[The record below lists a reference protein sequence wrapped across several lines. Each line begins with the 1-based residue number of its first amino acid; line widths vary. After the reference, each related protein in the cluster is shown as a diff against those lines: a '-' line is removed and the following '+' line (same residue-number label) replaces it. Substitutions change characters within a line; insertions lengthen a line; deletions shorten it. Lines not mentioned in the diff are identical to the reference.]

1 MRARMTRGTAVV
13 MGVTNRPVPGV
24 ASHRHR
30 AAASGSRTTA
40 RSSPCQARVP
50 PRHLAAGPPQNGRC
64 RRARPMWVPV
74 RWQGAARSAGV
85 LAAGRWQG
93 NGQLPEQLL
102 AADRLAVGDGECV
115 DGGEG
120 VVDHDGHGAEDEPFV
135 AVAVGAD
142 EIDDAA
148 QVSGPLAAD
157 DLQRGP
163 GRVGEPGVQ
172 VTGHAVLTWS
182 AAWLAERARPAVP
195 LTVSATRRWAMH
207 AQSAWLLV
215 TA

>member
-1 MRARMTRGTAVV
+1 MASRCTKACQWRARLGAFVQ
-13 MGVTNRPVPGV
+13 
-24 ASHRHR
+24 ASTWIVCATHLLGR
-30 AAASGSRTTA
+30 AAA
-40 RSSPCQARVP
+40 
-50 PRHLAAGPPQNGRC
+50 GPGRC
-64 RRARPMWVPV
+64 GVPV
-74 RWQGAARSAGV
+74 RWQAAARSAGV

-93 NGQLPEQLL
+93 NGQLPEQFL